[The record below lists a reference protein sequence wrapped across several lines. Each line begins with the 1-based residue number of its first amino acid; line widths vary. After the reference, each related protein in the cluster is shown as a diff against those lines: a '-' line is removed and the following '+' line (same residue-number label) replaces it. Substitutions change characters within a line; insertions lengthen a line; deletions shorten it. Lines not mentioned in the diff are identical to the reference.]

1 MIIINESELEAF
13 EVEQIEITKKV
24 INLLLEKSNLIKT
37 TINGIT
43 NVPLLD
49 VREVAKSLA
58 DYMNFLDKKKEVF
71 GDKLYIFIYMVE
83 TLLSTALHGKIRV
96 SNANFLDRLEMFI
109 EKNDFL
115 LDEVKAITTIFSMIN
130 TLDELQLDKDTFIVN
145 FENIK
150 ELTDIIDDC
159 ITRIV

>member
-1 MIIINESELEAF
+1 MVIINESELEAF
-13 EVEQIEITKKV
+13 EVEQIEVTKKV
-24 INLLLEKSNLIKT
+24 INLLLKKSNLIRT

-49 VREVAKSLA
+49 VREVAQSLA

-83 TLLSTALHGKIRV
+83 TLLSTALYGKIRV

>member
-1 MIIINESELEAF
+1 
-13 EVEQIEITKKV
+13 
-24 INLLLEKSNLIKT
+24 
-37 TINGIT
+37 
-43 NVPLLD
+43 
-49 VREVAKSLA
+49 
-58 DYMNFLDKKKEVF
+58 
-71 GDKLYIFIYMVE
+71 MVE
-83 TLLSTALHGKIRV
+83 TLLSTALYGKIRV

-115 LDEVKAITTIFSMIN
+115 LDDVKAITTIFSMIN

-150 ELTDIIDDC
+150 ELTDIINDC

>member
-1 MIIINESELEAF
+1 MVIINESELEAF

-37 TINGIT
+37 TINEIT

-49 VREVAKSLA
+49 VREVAQSLV

-83 TLLSTALHGKIRV
+83 TLLSTALYGKIRV

-130 TLDELQLDKDTFIVN
+130 RLDELQLDKDTFIVN

-150 ELTDIIDDC
+150 ELTDIINDC